1 MEELIR
7 DWGYIILFLY
17 SFGGGFV
24 ALVVAGILSYS
35 GELNIVITM
44 LVAGSANFIGDQFL
58 FTVARKNKHQARKMM
73 EKHKRKIAMSHLLM
87 RKYGTWV
94 IFLQKYIYGIKTL
107 IPLAMGLTKYDYR
120 KFIVFN
126 LLASIVW
133 ALIIGLSAYM
143 LGELVYTYIEEFKT
157 YGLILVAAI
166 LLTVF
171 YFYRNLGE
179 K

>member
-35 GELNIVITM
+35 GELNIVIAM
-44 LVAGSANFIGDQFL
+44 VVAGTANFIGDQFL
-58 FTVARKNKHQARKMM
+58 FIVARNNKHQAKKMM

-94 IFLQKYIYGIKTL
+94 IFFQKYIYGIKTL
-107 IPLAMGLTKYDYR
+107 IPLAMGLTKYDYK
-120 KFIVFN
+120 KFILFN
-126 LLASIVW
+126 ALATIVW
-133 ALIIGLSAYM
+133 ALIIGGASYS
-143 LGELVYTYIEEFKT
+143 LGELVYTYIDEIKAYVPFVV
-157 YGLILVAAI
+157 GAI
-166 LLTVF
+166 VLAV
-171 YFYRNLGE
+171 YFLFRKYS